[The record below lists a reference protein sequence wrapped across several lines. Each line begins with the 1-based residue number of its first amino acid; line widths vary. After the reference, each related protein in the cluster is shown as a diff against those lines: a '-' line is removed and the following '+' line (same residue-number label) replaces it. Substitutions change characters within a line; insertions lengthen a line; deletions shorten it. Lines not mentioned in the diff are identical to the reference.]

1 MYIPAE
7 YDIFIL
13 SISSEWHTYGLI
25 ISFTGYVH
33 AAEID
38 YNY

>member
-7 YDIFIL
+7 YGKIYL
-13 SISSEWHTYGLI
+13 SISSEWRAYGLI

-33 AAEID
+33 TAEID